1 MSFDKTTLT
10 TAMILDAI
18 IALGYLTYSAVL
30 LLASVFASGFTSIVL
45 YVLSGCLFLYVFV
58 CFGNFSGIL
67 PGIFNTGLED
77 K

>member
-1 MSFDKTTLT
+1 
-10 TAMILDAI
+10 
-18 IALGYLTYSAVL
+18 
-30 LLASVFASGFTSIVL
+30 
-45 YVLSGCLFLYVFV
+45 LYVFV

>member
-1 MSFDKTTLT
+1 
-10 TAMILDAI
+10 MILEAI
-18 IALGYLTYSAVL
+18 MALGYLAYSAVL
-30 LLASVFASGFTSIVL
+30 LLAAVFTLGFASIVL